1 MGGLALVAVWGSPGC
16 VELNKEVPVKTAYSL
31 DVLRQGSDPV
41 AQTKTVLK
49 VRKFRVAPPFEGRGL
64 VYRMGEHRYE
74 SDYYHE
80 WFVSPNAMV
89 TQQIQNWLTAAGL
102 FEHVLASGS
111 TAEETHLL
119 EGTVTALY
127 GDFRNPA
134 APKAALGMQIVL
146 LDAGSLDSGI
156 LFQRDYQREI
166 ALGAPTP
173 DALVKG
179 WNDALREV
187 LTAAE
192 EDLATVVPRPSTG
205 QPRAGRKGS
214 ASGQAPAKAGE

>member
-1 MGGLALVAVWGSPGC
+1 MGGVALAAVWGSSGC
-16 VELNKEVPVKTAYSL
+16 VNLNKEVPVKTAYSL

-41 AQTKTVLK
+41 AQTKSVLEI
-49 VRKFRVAPPFEGRGL
+49 RKFRVAPPFEGRGL
-64 VYRMGEHRYE
+64 VYRMGEQRYE

-80 WFVSPNAMV
+80 WFISPNAMV
-89 TQQIQNWLTAAGL
+89 TQQVQNWLTAASL

-127 GDFRNPA
+127 GDFRDPA
-134 APKAALGMQIVL
+134 ALKAVLGIQIVL

-156 LFQRDYQREI
+156 LFQRDYRREI
-166 ALGAPTP
+166 ALAVPTP
-173 DALVKG
+173 DVLVKG
-179 WNDALREV
+179 WNDTLREI

-192 EDLATVVPRPSTG
+192 EDLAKVLPRPSTG
-205 QPRAGRKGS
+205 QPWAGRKGS
-214 ASGQAPAKAGE
+214 ASDQAPAKAGE